1 MSALHSIK
9 KNIESS
15 SLRFD
20 PSMYGNTVGSLVI
33 CAAMLTPDSDNVVSI
48 DIPSINRKWQKV
60 KKDPDKYI
68 KCWIDNPNFIS
79 EWLSIFD
86 IKVPDVFPIAA
97 AISKWNILFVP
108 YIDGQPYPIREDGIM
123 PVTLTRAKI
132 YPIKIGEP
140 LK

>member
-1 MSALHSIK
+1 MSALHSFK
-9 KNIESS
+9 KNIEKNT
-15 SLRFD
+15 LRFD
-20 PSMYGNTVGSLVI
+20 PSMYGNTVGSLAI
-33 CAAMLTPDSDNVVSI
+33 CAAMLTPDI
-48 DIPSINRKWQKV
+48 DIPSINKKWQKV
-60 KKDPDKYI
+60 KKSPNKYI
-68 KCWIDNPNFIS
+68 KCWIDNPDFIT